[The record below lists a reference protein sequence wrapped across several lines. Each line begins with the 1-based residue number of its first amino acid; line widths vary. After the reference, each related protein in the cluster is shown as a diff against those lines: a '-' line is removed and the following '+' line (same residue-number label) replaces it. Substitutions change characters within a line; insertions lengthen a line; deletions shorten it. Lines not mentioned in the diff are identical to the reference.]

1 MTTYRHV
8 YVHVPFCA
16 RRCVYCDFSIAVR
29 RQVPAAA
36 FVEHVLAELRVR
48 DIRASGVTTLYLGGG
63 TPSQLGA
70 EGLSSLVRGLVEA
83 CPLAPGAEVTIEA
96 NPEDVTREAARAW
109 ASAGVNRVSLGVQ
122 SFDAR
127 VLAWM
132 HRAHDG
138 DTVRRAV
145 RELRDAGINNL
156 SLDLIYAL
164 PAELGRDWPRDL
176 DAALALEPSHLSC
189 YGLTVEPRTA
199 LGRWVARD
207 REHPA
212 PEETHEAEFLMAHDR
227 LAAAG
232 FEHYEVSNYAA
243 PGARSRHNS
252 CYWTGDP
259 YLGLGPSAHGFDGA
273 TRRWNLAAL
282 AAWERSV
289 GAGADPIED
298 SERLTTDQREIEEV
312 YLGLRTVNGLL
323 TSSRDRPMIDGWIAQ
338 GWATGQGDRLQ
349 LTPAGWLRLDAL
361 VAALTEHRSRY

>member
-29 RQVPAAA
+29 REVPAAA

-48 DIRASGVTTLYLGGG
+48 AIHASSVTTLYLGGG

-70 EGLSSLVRGLVEA
+70 SGLSSLVAGLVEA

-109 ASAGVNRVSLGVQ
+109 AAAGVNRVSLGVQ

-132 HRAHDG
+132 HRGHDG

-145 RELRDAGINNL
+145 RDLREAGITNL

-164 PAELGRDWPRDL
+164 PSELGRDWSRDL
-176 DAALALEPSHLSC
+176 DAALELEPTHLSC

-199 LGRWVARD
+199 LGRWVARAS
-207 REHPA
+207 EVPA
-212 PEETHEAEFLMAHDR
+212 PEETHEGEFHLAHER
-227 LAAAG
+227 LSAAG
-232 FEHYEVSNYAA
+232 FEHYEVSNYSR

-252 CYWTGDP
+252 CYWSGEP

-273 TRRWNLAAL
+273 TRRWNVGAF
-282 AAWERSV
+282 AAWERAV
-289 GAGADPIED
+289 VAGADPIEG
-298 SERLTTDQREIEEV
+298 SELLTPEQRGIEEV
-312 YLGLRTVNGLL
+312 YLGLRTMSGLL
-323 TSSRDRPMIDGWIAQ
+323 TSSQDGPMIDMWISQ
-338 GWATGQGDRLQ
+338 GWATGHGDRLQ